1 MTERVII
8 PEDSHAELFIGS
20 GSVTAA
26 LNYDSVKEGNV
37 APTFFYDA
45 DFIDGALN
53 EGYLQTLERLR
64 NPMSLSDD
72 KKTDMLL
79 KDMIIARALGPESFL
94 SETTRFVRAADRV
107 NSGVGGLIEGKIPV
121 SDELWLRADSLSRA
135 LVASVQELSEKLEIR
150 EDNGSRFRNW
160 PTSDQHLRM
169 VGVRGL
175 SPRGDGRDFRFHVP
189 IFVDGGTMS
198 NPLYW
203 VPYAEDYWVYFH
215 FLFDPAADKR
225 AEVWKMQSA
234 LNTFGNFGNFHSESY
249 LLCTEAGVQFN
260 EVVDESFSF
269 EPSINKRITRGL
281 IRIQN
286 HLNNPGMTDEEYLSL
301 ING

>member
-8 PEDSHAELFIGS
+8 PEDSYAELFIGS

-37 APTFFYDA
+37 VPTFFYDA

-53 EGYLQTLERLR
+53 EGYLKTLERLR

-79 KDMIIARALGPESFL
+79 KDMIIARALGPESFF
-94 SETTRFVRAADRV
+94 SETTRFVRVADRV
-107 NSGVGGLIEGKIPV
+107 NSGVGGLIEAKIPV

-135 LVASVQELSEKLEIR
+135 LVASVQKLSESLEIR
-150 EDNGSRFRNW
+150 EDNGSRFRDC
-160 PTSDQHLRM
+160 PTSHQYLRM

-175 SPRGDGRDFRFHVP
+175 SPRGDGRSFQFTAP

-198 NPLYW
+198 NRLYL
-203 VPYAEDYWVYFH
+203 VPFYEDYWVYFH
-215 FLFDPAADKR
+215 FRFDPAADKR
-225 AEVWKMQSA
+225 AEAWKMQSV
-234 LNTFGNFGNFHSESY
+234 LNTFGGFNIHSERY
-249 LLCTEAGVQFN
+249 LLCTEAGAQFN
-260 EVVDESFSF
+260 EVVDEPFSF
-269 EPSINKRITRGL
+269 EPSIKKRIVRGL
-281 IRIQN
+281 IRVQN

>member
-8 PEDSHAELFIGS
+8 PEDSHAELFIGG
-20 GSVTAA
+20 GSVAA
-26 LNYDSVKEGNV
+26 RNYDSVKEGNV

-53 EGYLQTLERLR
+53 EGYLRTLERLR
-64 NPMSLSDD
+64 NPMNLSDD

-79 KDMIIARALGPESFL
+79 KDMIIARALAPESFF
-94 SETTRFVRAADRV
+94 SETTRFLRGADRV
-107 NSGVGGLIEGKIPV
+107 NSDAGGLVEGKIPV
-121 SDELWLRADSLSRA
+121 TDELWLRADSLSRA
-135 LVASVQELSEKLEIR
+135 LVASVQELSENLEIR
-150 EDNGSRFRNW
+150 EDNGSRFRYW
-160 PTSDQHLRM
+160 PTSEQGLRM

-175 SPRGDGRDFRFHVP
+175 SPLGDGRNFQFTAP
-189 IFVDGGTMS
+189 IFMDGGTMS
-198 NPLYW
+198 NRLYV
-203 VPYAEDYWVYFH
+203 VPFYEDYWVYFH
-215 FLFDPAADKR
+215 FRFDPAADKR
-225 AEVWKMQSA
+225 AEAWKMQSV
-234 LNTFGNFGNFHSESY
+234 LNTFGGFNFHSERY
-249 LLCTEAGVQFN
+249 LLCTEAGAQFN

-269 EPSINKRITRGL
+269 EPSIEKRIVRGL

>member
-20 GSVTAA
+20 GNVTAA

-53 EGYLQTLERLR
+53 EGYLKTLERLG

-79 KDMIIARALGPESFL
+79 KDMIIARALGPESFF
-94 SETTRFVRAADRV
+94 SETTRFVRVADRV

-135 LVASVQELSEKLEIR
+135 LVASVQKLSESLEIR
-150 EDNGSRFRNW
+150 EDNGSRFRDW
-160 PTSDQHLRM
+160 PTSHQYLRM

-175 SPRGDGRDFRFHVP
+175 SPRVDGRSFQFTAP

-198 NPLYW
+198 NRLYL
-203 VPYAEDYWVYFH
+203 VPFYEDYWVYFH
-215 FLFDPAADKR
+215 FRFDPAADKR
-225 AEVWKMQSA
+225 AEAWKMQSV
-234 LNTFGNFGNFHSESY
+234 LNTFGGFNIHSERY
-249 LLCTEAGVQFN
+249 LLCTEAGAQFN
-260 EVVDESFSF
+260 EVVDETFSF
-269 EPSINKRITRGL
+269 EPSIKKRIVRGL